1 MPYYPEVKTLGD
13 IARFHA
19 RQRPQ
24 ATAFVFQDRVTDYQ
38 TYNLNTNKIAN
49 GLLAE
54 DIPPQSRVA
63 VMGKNSDWYY
73 ELLVGCAKADMVIV
87 GINWRLAPPEVAY
100 ILNDAEAPVLFLERE
115 FLPLYE
121 SIKGELG
128 HIKKVILLES
138 SSQPQD
144 EQYPCFPQWRD
155 AQSEADPD
163 VNVQPGDVAVQMYT
177 SGTTGHPKG
186 VMVPHVAFYAIN
198 EQQELSGEPEE
209 EWTTWTDQDVSL
221 NAMPNF
227 HIGGTGW
234 ALIGLYAGAKNVVLS
249 EFTPAACLQAIRDYG
264 ISKMFIVPA
273 AMQFVLAD
281 PSCADTDFSTLKY
294 MVYGASPIP
303 LPLLKRA
310 MEVFQ
315 CGFIQLYGMTET
327 IGYGTYLP
335 AEDHDPEGN
344 PRMRSAGKTRPG
356 IQVEIKDKSGEIVAP
371 GIIGEICI
379 KSPSNMIGYWKRPEA
394 TASTLIDG
402 WVHTG
407 DAGFKDEDGYVYVQD
422 RIKDMVVSGGEN
434 VYPAEVESALFG
446 MDAIADVAV
455 IGVPDDK
462 WGEAVKACVVLKP
475 GQQASEEQIIA
486 FAKEK
491 IAGYKVPKSV
501 DFMDLL
507 PRNPSGKLLKRELRK
522 PYWEGRDRQ
531 VN

>member
-13 IARFHA
+13 IARYHG
-19 RQRPQ
+19 RERPE
-24 ATAFVFQDRVTDYQ
+24 ATAFIFGDRTTSYK
-38 TYNLNTNKIAN
+38 TYDLYTNQIAN

-54 DIPPQSRVA
+54 DIAPQSRIA

-73 ELLVGCAKADMVIV
+73 ELLIGAAKADMVIV

-100 ILNDAEAPVLFLERE
+100 ILSDADAPVLFLERE

-121 SIKGELG
+121 KIKDQLG
-128 HIKKVILLES
+128 HVKKVILLEDS
-138 SSQPQD
+138 GSEYD
-144 EQYPCFPQWRD
+144 CFPTWRN
-155 AQSEADPD
+155 AQSKADPAVEVKPD
-163 VNVQPGDVAVQMYT
+163 DVAVQMYT

-186 VMVPHVAFYAIN
+186 VMVSHYAFYALN
-198 EQQELSGEPEE
+198 EAQAKSGQPEE
-209 EWTTWTDQDVSL
+209 EWTTWSAEDVSL

-234 ALIGLYAGAKNVVLS
+234 AMIGLYAGAKNVVLS
-249 EFTPAACLQAIRDYG
+249 EFTPAGCLQSIRDYG

-281 PSCADTDFSTLKY
+281 PTCKNTDFSTLKY

-303 LPLLKRA
+303 LPLLKQA

-315 CGFIQLYGMTET
+315 CGFVQLYGMTET

-335 AEDHDPEGN
+335 AEDHSPDGN

-356 IQVEIKDKSGEIVAP
+356 IEVEIKDSAGNIVP
-371 GIIGEICI
+371 TGTIGEICI
-379 KSPSNMIGYWKRPEA
+379 NSPSNMLGYWKRPEA
-394 TASTLIDG
+394 TESTLIDG
-402 WVHTG
+402 WIHTG
-407 DAGFKDEDGYVYVQD
+407 DAGYKDEDGYVYVQD
-422 RIKDMVVSGGEN
+422 RIKDMVLSGGEN
-434 VYPAEVESALFG
+434 VYPAEVESALFD
-446 MDAIADVAV
+446 MDAVADVAV

-475 GQQASEEQIIA
+475 GTQASEQEIIA
-486 FAKEK
+486 FAREK
-491 IAGYKVPKSV
+491 IAGYKVPKTV
-501 DFMDLL
+501 DFLEVL

-522 PYWEGRDRQ
+522 PYWEGRERQ

>member
-13 IARFHA
+13 IARYHGEN
-19 RQRPQ
+19 RPD
-24 ATAFVFQDRVTDYQ
+24 ATAFVYEDRVTDYK
-38 TYNLNTNKIAN
+38 TFNSNTNQIAN

-54 DIPPQSRVA
+54 DIPAQSRVA
-63 VMGKNSDWYY
+63 VMAKNSDWYY
-73 ELLVGCAKADMVIV
+73 ELLIGCAKADMVTV

-100 ILNDAEAPVLFLERE
+100 IINDAEAPILFLAKD
-115 FLPLYE
+115 FLPIYDA
-121 SIKGELG
+121 IKDELTSV
-128 HIKKVILLES
+128 KKVILLETTAEGYPAFPEWREQQS
-138 SSQPQD
+138 SH
-144 EQYPCFPQWRD
+144 
-155 AQSEADPD
+155 DPEIN
-163 VNVQPGDVAVQMYT
+163 VNPEDVAVQMYT

-186 VMVPHVAFYAIN
+186 VQVSHYAFYAIN
-198 EQQELSGEPEE
+198 EAIENSGKEEE

-221 NAMPNF
+221 NIMPNF

-234 ALIGLYAGAKNVVLS
+234 ALIGMYAGAKNVVQS
-249 EFTPAACLQAIRDYG
+249 EFTPAGCLQAIRDYG
-264 ISKMFIVPA
+264 ISKLFIVPA

-281 PSCADTDFSTLKY
+281 PSCAETDFSTLKY
-294 MVYGASPIP
+294 IVYGASPIP
-303 LPLLKRA
+303 LPLLKKA

-335 AEDHDPEGN
+335 ADDHDPNGN
-344 PRMRSAGKTRPG
+344 PRMRSAGIARDG
-356 IQVEIKDKSGEIVAP
+356 VDIAIKDSDGNELP
-371 GIIGEICI
+371 NGTIGEICS
-379 KSPSNMIGYWKRPEA
+379 KSPTNMIGYWKRPEA
-394 TASTLIDG
+394 TESTLIDG
-402 WVHTG
+402 WIHTG
-407 DAGFKDEDGYVYVQD
+407 DAGFKDDDGYIFVQD

-446 MDAIADVAV
+446 HDAIADVAV

-475 GQQASEEQIIA
+475 DVAATADDIIA

-491 IAGYKVPKSV
+491 IAGYKVPKTV
-501 DFMDLL
+501 DFLQEL
-507 PRNPSGKLLKRELRK
+507 PRNPSGKILKRELRA

>member
-1 MPYYPEVKTLGD
+1 MPYYPEINNLGD
-13 IARFHA
+13 IARYHG
-19 RQRPQ
+19 QHRPD
-24 ATAFVFQDRVTDYQ
+24 ATAFVFKDRVTDYR
-38 TYNLNTNKIAN
+38 TYNLNTNQIAN
-49 GLLAE
+49 GLLAA
-54 DIPPQSRVA
+54 DIAPQSRVA

-73 ELLVGCAKADMVIV
+73 ELLIGAAKADMVVV

-115 FLPLYE
+115 FLPMYE
-121 SIKGELG
+121 AIKGELG
-128 HIKKVILLES
+128 HIKQVILLEDS
-138 SSQPQD
+138 D
-144 EQYPCFPQWRD
+144 DQYPCFPQWRD
-155 AQSEADPD
+155 AQSDADPD
-163 VNVQPGDVAVQMYT
+163 VEVKPDDVAVQMYT

-186 VMVPHVAFYAIN
+186 VMVSHHAFYALN
-198 EQQELSGEPEE
+198 RVQAESGEPEE
-209 EWTTWTDQDVSL
+209 EWTTWTAEDVSL

-249 EFTPAACLQAIRDYG
+249 EFTPAGCLQAIRDFG

-281 PSCADTDFSTLKY
+281 PTCKDTDFSTLKY

-303 LPLLKRA
+303 LPLLKKA
-310 MEVFQ
+310 MDVFQ

-335 AEDHDPEGN
+335 AEDHDPNGN

-356 IQVEIKDKSGEIVAP
+356 IEVEIKDNDGNPVP
-371 GIIGEICI
+371 TGTIGEICI
-379 KSPSNMIGYWKRPEA
+379 KSPSNMIGYWKRPDA
-394 TASTLIDG
+394 TESTLING

-407 DAGFKDEDGYVYVQD
+407 DAGYKDEDGYVYVQD

-475 GQQASEEQIIA
+475 GAQATQDEIIA
-486 FAKEK
+486 FAKQK

-501 DFMDLL
+501 DFMDVL

-522 PYWEGRDRQ
+522 PYWEGRERQ

>member
-13 IARFHA
+13 MARYH
-19 RQRPQ
+19 RQHRPDAV
-24 ATAFVFQDRVTDYQ
+24 ATIFKDRVTDYQ
-38 TYNLNTNKIAN
+38 TFDRHTNQIAH
-49 GLLAE
+49 GLLASG
-54 DIPPQSRVA
+54 IAPQSRIA

-73 ELLVGCAKADMVIV
+73 ELLIGCGKANMVTV
-87 GINWRLAPPEVAY
+87 GINWRLAPPEVAW
-100 ILNDAEAPVLFLERE
+100 ILNDAEAPVLFLERD
-115 FLPLYE
+115 FLPLYDQ
-121 SIKGELG
+121 IKGELE
-128 HIKKVILLES
+128 HVKQVILL
-138 SSQPQD
+138 D
-144 EQYPCFPQWRD
+144 EASDPFPGFMQWRD
-155 AQSEADPD
+155 AQSDSDPAVD
-163 VNVQPGDVAVQMYT
+163 VQESDVAVQMYT

-186 VMVPHVAFYAIN
+186 VMVSHRAFYALN
-198 EQQELSGEPEE
+198 EIQEQSGEPEE
-209 EWTTWTDQDVSL
+209 EWTIWTDKDVSL

-234 ALIGLYAGAKNVVLS
+234 FLTGLYAGAKNVILS

-281 PSCADTDFSTLKY
+281 PTCKDTDFSTLKY

-303 LPLLKRA
+303 LPLLQKA
-310 MEVFQ
+310 MDVFQ

-327 IGYGTYLP
+327 IGYGSYLP
-335 AEDHDPEGN
+335 AEDHDPQGN

-356 IQVEIKDKSGEIVAP
+356 IEVAIKDKENNIVGP

-379 KSPSNMIGYWKRPEA
+379 HSPSNMIGYWKRPDA

-402 WVHTG
+402 WIHTG

-446 MDAIADVAV
+446 LDAIADVAV

-475 GQQASEEQIIA
+475 GEHASAEEIIA
-486 FAKEK
+486 FAKQK

-501 DFMDLL
+501 DFMDVL